1 MSKLR
6 WGVLSTSR
14 FALQKVIPAMK
25 HCQHAEIVAISSRD
39 PEKARMAAG
48 MLGIGKVYGSY
59 EALLADPEIDVIYN
73 PLPNHLHVPLS
84 IQALEAGKHVLCE
97 KPIGVD
103 VADAERLLEAS
114 RRYPS
119 LKVMEAFMYRFH
131 PQWQRA
137 RQLVREGRIGKVR
150 TIQSFFSYFN
160 DDPANVRNREGMGG
174 GGLLDIGC
182 YSISLSRFL
191 YEAEPRRVF
200 GTIEMDPQFKVDR
213 LASAILDFGEA
224 TSTFTCATQLMLYQ
238 SVNVI
243 GTEGRIE
250 IVVPFNP
257 LPDLPARIVCH
268 SGDGSEEITFDICN
282 QYTIQGDLFS
292 LAVINQTPVPT
303 PLEDAIANMRVIDA
317 VFESGKRDAWVGI

>member
-257 LPDLPARIVCH
+257 LPDQPARIVCH